1 MNTLPRTTVTRSPRA
16 GKRSQSGRK
25 TREVKAQP
33 PELFV
38 RTQGDYT
45 AHYAQARIRVRKGC
59 YQYLVWRDG
68 DKTREFYLGKKESRT
83 PRLRSPAP
91 AAAEACSSSSSR
103 SVRGKK

>member
-1 MNTLPRTTVTRSPRA
+1 MRLPRA
-16 GKRSQSGRK
+16 GKASRNGRK

-68 DKTREFYLGKKESRT
+68 EKTREFYLGKKESRT
-83 PRLRSPAP
+83 PRSAPIAPAP
-91 AAAEACSSSSSR
+91 ASSCSSSSSR